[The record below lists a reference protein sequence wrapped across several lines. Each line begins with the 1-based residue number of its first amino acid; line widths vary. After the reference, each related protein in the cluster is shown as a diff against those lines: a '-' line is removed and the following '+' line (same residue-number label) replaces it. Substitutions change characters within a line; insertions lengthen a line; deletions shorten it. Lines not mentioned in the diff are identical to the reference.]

1 MENKE
6 KQVKIPMSLFIKILY
21 YFLFD
26 ETDSHEQIKSELES
40 KLDSMVKHEL
50 YTKSKIADTKEER
63 EKARKE
69 YLDMIGMR
77 DSFRW

>member
-1 MENKE
+1 MKSTE
-6 KQVKIPMSLFIKILY
+6 KQVKIPMSLFLKILY

-26 ETDSHEQIKSELES
+26 ETENHEQIKSDLES
-40 KLDSMVKHEL
+40 KLDSMIKHEL

>member
-1 MENKE
+1 MKSTE
-6 KQVKIPMSLFIKILY
+6 KQVKIPMSLFIQILY

-26 ETDSHEQIKSELES
+26 ETENHEQIKSDLES